1 MIKCSQCGHENDLTR
16 VFCQNCGSRLERP
29 EGTQATIAGTSPV
42 MGRSAPKKKRGI
54 FGGEG
59 GVVWALVRIV
69 RGLLSTAVLA
79 ALLAALI
86 VMSRPPDGIPAAGT
100 ANPTQATQ
108 LFQSLKA
115 FSDTLYPRAIDV
127 TQAQANNYLA
137 ARLQAPAGS
146 GGFRPTFQRAFV
158 VMGEGEMKFYVEQE
172 FLGFPVYMALTVV
185 SDAGAAEKVRVTG
198 ASVGRLKLP
207 EQLAP
212 FMQKNLQSVIDSVS
226 DATEV
231 LTKTSSITF
240 SPGAAKLSWQGSRTP
255 GR

>member
-1 MIKCSQCGHENDLTR
+1 MLKCSQCGHENDQTR

-29 EGTQATIAGTSPV
+29 EGAQATIAGNSPV
-42 MGRSAPKKKRGI
+42 LGRSTAKKRR
-54 FGGEG
+54 FAEG
-59 GVVWALVRIV
+59 GLVWALVRIL

-79 ALLAALI
+79 ALLAAVI
-86 VMSRPPDGIPAAGT
+86 VMGRTPEGIPAAGT

-108 LFQSLKA
+108 LYQSLKA
-115 FSDTLYPRAIDV
+115 FSETVYPRAIDV

-158 VMGEGEMKFYVEQE
+158 VMGQGEMKFYVEQE
-172 FLGFPVYMALTVV
+172 FLGLPVFMALTVV
-185 SDAGAAEKVRVTG
+185 GTGDSAEKVKVTG
-198 ASVGRLKLP
+198 ASVGRLNLP

-212 FMQKNLQSVIDSVS
+212 FMQKNLQSVIDSVP
-226 DATEV
+226 DASEV
-231 LTKTSSITF
+231 LSKTSAISF

-255 GR
+255 GG